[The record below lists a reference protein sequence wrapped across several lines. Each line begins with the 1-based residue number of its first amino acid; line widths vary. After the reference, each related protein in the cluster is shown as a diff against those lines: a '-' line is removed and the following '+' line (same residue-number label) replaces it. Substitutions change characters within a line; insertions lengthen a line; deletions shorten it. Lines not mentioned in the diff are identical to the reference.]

1 MLRSVR
7 RFRNMPCNESQP
19 QDEPAIRISNR
30 QALLS
35 AVQQFDLSLSR
46 RAEIDTVSFS
56 FRLYRLEIGGLSF
69 GYPVERGFQQ
79 GCRWSNIKERRMDL
93 LSIYAPANRVR
104 MLVLATLL
112 TAGVAVV
119 DWWAT
124 HYISLG
130 FLYLFPIIIF
140 GGFFSRSRIIGVAL
154 LCAVL
159 QEAFSNLPESEVV
172 IRLLFSSVGFVGTG
186 LFISEMVRNRRIV
199 LKHSEE
205 LEDAEK
211 QLRSLI
217 ESSPAAIV
225 TIDSQGKVLVAN
237 EAAQQLLAPGKAPLQ
252 GQAIKLYLPALETV
266 LKTQSLREFRTT
278 LQCTGQKTDG
288 EVFLAGVWFSTYSTI
303 SGPRLAAIVVDLSED
318 LRNREDLSLDHL
330 LKNSRILMST
340 VAHEIRNLS
349 GAVLVVHKNLSRIK
363 DLETNED
370 FRALGG
376 LIQSLE
382 RISALELGLT
392 PAQNGEVVELTSV
405 LDELRIL
412 IENTY
417 HESEITVRW
426 DIQEPLPLVW
436 ADRYGLVQVFLNLA
450 KNSQRA
456 MISSETKR
464 LRISAREENGKVIIR
479 FEDTGVGV
487 TSPENLFRPFQRGA
501 KSTGIGLY
509 VSRAI
514 MRSFGGELAHEP
526 RTEGSCFTV
535 VLPLHVA
542 AEEAVNA

>member
-1 MLRSVR
+1 
-7 RFRNMPCNESQP
+7 
-19 QDEPAIRISNR
+19 
-30 QALLS
+30 
-35 AVQQFDLSLSR
+35 
-46 RAEIDTVSFS
+46 
-56 FRLYRLEIGGLSF
+56 
-69 GYPVERGFQQ
+69 
-79 GCRWSNIKERRMDL
+79 
-93 LSIYAPANRVR
+93 
-104 MLVLATLL
+104 MLVLASFL
-112 TAGVAVV
+112 TAVIAGV

-140 GGFFSRSRIIGVAL
+140 GGFLSRTRIVGVAL
-154 LCAVL
+154 VCAVL
-159 QEAFSNLPESEVV
+159 QEAFSNLPRNDAV

-186 LFISEMVRNRRIV
+186 LFISEMIRNRRIV

-205 LEDAEK
+205 LEDAEQ

-225 TIDSQGKVLVAN
+225 TIDSEGKILLAN
-237 EAAQQLLAPGKAPLQ
+237 QAAQQLLAPGAALLP
-252 GQAIKLYLPALETV
+252 GQAIKLYLPALQTV
-266 LKTQSLREFRTT
+266 LSTPHSRSFRTT
-278 LQCTGQKTDG
+278 LQCTGQRSDG
-288 EVFLAGVWFSTYSTI
+288 EVFLAGVWFSTYTAI

-363 DLETNED
+363 ELETNED

-382 RISALELGLT
+382 RISALELGSTHL
-392 PAQNGEVVELTSV
+392 QNGEVVELTSV

-412 IENTY
+412 IETTY
-417 HESEITVRW
+417 HESEITVQW
-426 DIQEPLPLVW
+426 DIQEALPLVW

-456 MISSETKR
+456 MISTETKR
-464 LRISAREENGKVIIR
+464 LRIAASQESGKVVIR
-479 FEDTGVGV
+479 FEDTGIGIG
-487 TSPENLFRPFQRGA
+487 SPENLFRPFQRGA

-514 MRSFGGELAHEP
+514 MRSFGGELTHEP
-526 RTEGSCFTV
+526 RTKGSCFAV